1 MKALV
6 AKLKEHLMVN
16 QGVIWIQRRDSFD
29 QPLNDGEEIE
39 DENLAK
45 LVAEYVR
52 KGQPMTQEVLSAIE
66 LPTISRDAYLYHDGF
81 FYKPAPPF
89 QADYPHHVYYIAK
102 TLNVAASPTAVY
114 KALGD
119 MRKVSDIDF
128 VRFNHSYG
136 LYVQRSCVTDLGR
149 ESFPLLLA
157 STLPGTQVNLQQALQ
172 DNYGDA
178 LTSRA
183 QEGGLWIRD
192 RASIEEEMA
201 PKFIHSLTS
210 SLERNRILD
219 ERLADQKLVIYTYQ
233 QHILV
238 LPKCIMNP
246 PQGEWFERIPF
257 GTTINSSILP
267 TPTPQALGQ
276 VWQILMNKAQSQGL
290 MLLLLK
296 DSPVGEAKFEKLTRA
311 LGLLSDREYDDFSH
325 AGWPT
330 FQSLAAEEHP
340 QLFLGSCLTQTIR
353 NLGPMIETVSA
364 VLTGKGEAVLLI
376 VGKTDSSGKWH
387 TPINMYG
394 LSNQKHWKGLSSPLE
409 VSTNLDQRA
418 TGILQDQAG
427 RLILEH
433 GPFLL
438 WGWTIKPDPS
448 LEQDISVFKRSDRRE
463 TAVNNDLL
471 LSLRT
476 LPNAYAWIK
485 EGNDCETPSQFLLRV
500 ILSLIMEGVILG
512 GRVKE
517 GTLLTA
523 PDSTIEDVLS
533 AQRRRRAL
541 TRVTTRSRARDQRG
555 RLARKRWPLEPAM
568 RWRTSP
574 KDLVAKP

>member
-1 MKALV
+1 M
-6 AKLKEHLMVN
+6 
-16 QGVIWIQRRDSFD
+16 
-29 QPLNDGEEIE
+29 
-39 DENLAK
+39 
-45 LVAEYVR
+45 
-52 KGQPMTQEVLSAIE
+52 
-66 LPTISRDAYLYHDGF
+66 
-81 FYKPAPPF
+81 
-89 QADYPHHVYYIAK
+89 
-102 TLNVAASPTAVY
+102 NVAASPTAVY

-119 MRKVSDIDF
+119 MRKASDIDF
-128 VRFNHSYG
+128 VRFNHSFG

-157 STLPGTQVNLQQALQ
+157 STLPGTQVNLQPALQ

-178 LTSRA
+178 LTLRA
-183 QEGGLWIRD
+183 QEGGLWIRN

-210 SLERNRILD
+210 LLERNKILD
-219 ERLADQKLVIYTYQ
+219 KLLADKKLVIYTNQ
-233 QHILV
+233 QQTLL

-246 PQGEWFERIPF
+246 QQEEWFEKIPF

-267 TPTPQALGQ
+267 APTPQALGQ
-276 VWQILMNKAQSQGL
+276 VWEILMNKAQSQGF

-330 FQSLAAEEHP
+330 FQSLAAKEHP

-394 LSNQKHWKGLSSPLE
+394 LSNQRHWKGLSSPLE
-409 VSTNLDQRA
+409 VSTSLDQRA

-448 LEQDISVFKRSDRRE
+448 LEQDTSVFKRSDRRE
-463 TAVNNDLL
+463 TAVDNDLL
-471 LSLRT
+471 LSSRT
-476 LPNAYAWIK
+476 LPSAYAWIK
-485 EGNDCETPSQFLLRV
+485 EGNDCNTPSSFLFRV

-523 PDSTIEDVLS
+523 PDSTTEDVLS
-533 AQRRRRAL
+533 AHRPKNNTRIVDLMQLTTSWSSREELELNAKKWAQGKLTKESTRTNDSTKGKRAKR
-541 TRVTTRSRARDQRG
+541 TAGQEEMAPEASDAMEDVTQGLGGEAVVVGMTT
-555 RLARKRWPLEPAM
+555 EPAKAP
-568 RWRTSP
+568 RHE
-574 KDLVAKP
+574 